1 MILQKDNNIVLEAV
15 NITKAFPGVKALHKV
30 SFQIYR
36 NKVNSLVGENGAGK
50 STLMKVLSGVYP
62 EYEGEIFL
70 GGKQISFSNPR
81 EAQDNG
87 VAIIHQELN
96 LIPYLSVAEN
106 VFLGREFTNALGLI
120 DCKRMYS
127 QTKKLLE
134 RLNQHIDPK
143 MLVRDLRVGQQ
154 QMVEIAKA
162 LSLDAR
168 VVIMD
173 EPTSAISQREI
184 EALFGLIRSLSEH
197 GVSIVYITHKLD
209 ELFQIADRVT
219 VMRDGK
225 VISSTAVEDVSYDDV
240 VRMMVGRDIKDFF
253 VKSQIS
259 KQREVLSVEDVS
271 LIHPIHSGEY
281 LVDHI
286 SFNVK
291 QGEVLGIFGLM
302 GAGRT
307 ELLETIFGM
316 HHNRSSGKI
325 LLEGKEVNI
334 RSPKDALDCGIGL
347 VPEDRR
353 LLGLVLLMS
362 VGANISLAN
371 LKRAER
377 FSFLSN
383 RLEKAM
389 VGNYINRLA
398 IKTTSVQQTV
408 EALSGGNQQKVV
420 IAKWLATK
428 PKVLLLDEPTRGVD
442 VNAKNEIYRLIS
454 ELAEAS
460 LGIVVV
466 SSELPEIMAVSD
478 RIIVLSEA
486 KKTGEFA
493 RSEATKELIM
503 KAAIPK
509 RG

>member
-1 MILQKDNNIVLEAV
+1 M
-15 NITKAFPGVKALHKV
+15 
-30 SFQIYR
+30 
-36 NKVNSLVGENGAGK
+36 
-50 STLMKVLSGVYP
+50 
-62 EYEGEIFL
+62 
-70 GGKQISFSNPR
+70 
-81 EAQDNG
+81 
-87 VAIIHQELN
+87 
-96 LIPYLSVAEN
+96 
-106 VFLGREFTNALGLI
+106 
-120 DCKRMYS
+120 
-127 QTKKLLE
+127 
-134 RLNQHIDPK
+134 
-143 MLVRDLRVGQQ
+143 
-154 QMVEIAKA
+154 
-162 LSLDAR
+162 
-168 VVIMD
+168 
-173 EPTSAISQREI
+173 
-184 EALFGLIRSLSEH
+184 
-197 GVSIVYITHKLD
+197 
-209 ELFQIADRVT
+209 
-219 VMRDGK
+219 
-225 VISSTAVEDVSYDDV
+225 ISSTAVEDVSYDDV

-353 LLGLVLLMS
+353 LLGLVLFMS

-486 KKTGEFA
+486 KKAGEFA